1 VCFLGLYIAAIST
14 GDNSS
19 RDNCASF
26 VIILVC
32 NRKFLSEN
40 DTFYP
45 HCKWSSINE
54 LTQSLAE
61 YDKLAVLPVPGWPY

>member
-1 VCFLGLYIAAIST
+1 MYIATICT

-40 DTFYP
+40 DTFT
-45 HCKWSSINE
+45 HIVNE
-54 LTQSLAE
+54 AQSMS
-61 YDKLAVLPVPGWPY
+61 